1 MDALSQS
8 IPLIADFLTSP
19 QFWLILGIALVLA
32 GPLGM
37 IPGVGSLTIASI
49 LVPFAILNLDP
60 VHGVM
65 LVAAIISL
73 ANTMDSVPAILLGYV
88 TAPTQVTFLEGHQLA
103 QRGEAARALG
113 AVYAVSTIG
122 GVAGAI
128 ALALL
133 LPVIRPF
140 IIRFSFPE
148 ITAMALFGILMISVL
163 SRGAFLRGLAGAML
177 GLVLATI
184 GLSSFS
190 AQPRFTFDILYLNGG
205 LPIIP
210 VVLGLFALPEVL
222 DLTMTGKP
230 VSAPGTKLSNRQIWE
245 GIKYG
250 LRRWRVAIRQ
260 GLFGV
265 GLGVIPGVGS
275 GVIDWLSY
283 MLGIVFTKDR
293 SQFGKGSLDGLLFAE
308 SAQNAQNSGQ
318 AVPTLGFGIPGS
330 LPWAILLA
338 VILGYGIAPG
348 LPLLGEHLDITVGVV
363 LSIGIG
369 NVLMVILALAMTP
382 LLLRLTQVPYP
393 FIAATLLPLMLL
405 AAYQSRFNMADIYVV
420 LAMGALGLAMKWH
433 GWPRPPFI
441 IAFILG
447 PVVEQNAWPALQMG
461 DGVLIFLTR
470 PFTLGILILGA
481 VAIGFLLWA
490 LRPQAESTIEQPIIA
505 GGSGDEPER
514 ETGRSEVLAW
524 LPSLSLNLRW
534 QWEYLLWAILIG
546 WVTVVVLREA
556 LGHVPSAAFVP
567 MWATIAFL
575 SLMALLAVLELTTRR
590 STLRIMDIGMRT
602 GTDTAAV
609 RRLLPLIGWL
619 LGFIVAI
626 GFIGFQVSAILFPLF
641 YLPIA
646 MGLRGKAWIWVL
658 VSMAMIAAVTL
669 GLMDNLLNVFWP
681 KPFIRDWLFG

>member
-1 MDALSQS
+1 MEALAQS
-8 IPLIADFLTSP
+8 IPIIADFLTSS

-37 IPGVGSLTIASI
+37 IPGVGSLTIAAV

-103 QRGEAARALG
+103 QRGEAGRALG

-133 LPVIRPF
+133 LPVVRPF

-148 ITAMALFGILMISVL
+148 ITAMALFGIFMVSVL
-163 SRGAFLRGLAGAML
+163 SRGAFVRGLAGAML
-177 GLVLATI
+177 GLILATI

-222 DLTMTGKP
+222 DLTMIGKP
-230 VSAPGTKLSNRQIWE
+230 VSAPGTKLSNSQIWE
-245 GIKYG
+245 GIQYG
-250 LRRWRVAIRQ
+250 LRRWPVAVRQ

-265 GLGVIPGVGS
+265 GLGVIPGVGA

-283 MLGIVFTKDR
+283 MLGIMFTKDR

-338 VILGYGIAPG
+338 VLLGYGIAPG
-348 LPLLGEHLDITVGVV
+348 LPMLGEHLDITVGVV

-382 LLLRLTQVPYP
+382 LLLKLTQVPYP
-393 FIAATLLPLMLL
+393 FIAATLFPLMLL

-420 LAMGALGLAMKWH
+420 LAMAALGLAMKWH

-447 PVVEQNAWPALQMG
+447 PVVEGNAWPAVQMG
-461 DGVLIFLTR
+461 QGALIFFTR
-470 PFTLGILILGA
+470 PFSLGILLIGA

-490 LRPQAESTIEQPIIA
+490 LRPQAERIVEQPVISGA
-505 GGSGDEPER
+505 SGDEPVEEIDR
-514 ETGRSEVLAW
+514 RGVLRW
-524 LPSLSLNLRW
+524 LPSLSFRLRW
-534 QWEYLLWAILIG
+534 QWEFLLWGILIA
-546 WVTVVVLREA
+546 WVVVVVLREA
-556 LGHVPSAAFVP
+556 LGHVASAAFVP
-567 MWATIAFL
+567 MWSSSAFL
-575 SLMALLAVLELTTRR
+575 ALMALLAVMEFTTRKGEQ
-590 STLRIMDIGMRT
+590 RIMDIGMRT
-602 GTDTAAV
+602 GTGSAAV
-609 RRLLPLIGWL
+609 RRLLPLMGWL
-619 LGFIVAI
+619 VGFVVAI
-626 GFIGFQVSAILFPLF
+626 GLIGFQASAILFPLF
-641 YLPIA
+641 YLPLA
-646 MGLRGKAWIWVL
+646 MGLRRWAWIWVL
-658 VSMAMIAAVTL
+658 ISMAMIAAVTL
-669 GLMDNLLNVFWP
+669 GLMENLLHVFWP

>member
-1 MDALSQS
+1 MEALAKSV
-8 IPLIADFLTSP
+8 PLITEFLTSP

-103 QRGEAARALG
+103 QKGEAARALG

-177 GLVLATI
+177 GLVIATI

-190 AQPRFTFDILYLNGG
+190 AQPRFTFDIIYLNGG

-245 GIKYG
+245 GIQYG

-393 FIAATLLPLMLL
+393 FIAATLFPLMLL

-461 DGVLIFLTR
+461 DGILIFFTR

-481 VAIGFLLWA
+481 MAIGFLLWA
-490 LRPQAESTIEQPIIA
+490 LRPQAESAIEQPIIA

-514 ETGRSEVLAW
+514 EMGRRGVMAR

-534 QWEYLLWAILIG
+534 QWEHLLWIILIG
-546 WVTVVVLREA
+546 WITLVVLREA

-575 SLMALLAVLELTTRR
+575 TLMALLAVLELTTRR
-590 STLRIMDIGMRT
+590 GALRIMDIGMRT
-602 GTDTAAV
+602 GTDIAAV

-626 GFIGFQVSAILFPLF
+626 GFIGFQASAILFPLF

-646 MGLRGKAWIWVL
+646 MGLRGKSWIWVI

-669 GLMDNLLNVFWP
+669 GLMENLLNVFWP

>member
-1 MDALSQS
+1 MEALAKSV
-8 IPLIADFLTSP
+8 PLIADFLTSP

-177 GLVLATI
+177 GLVIATI

-245 GIKYG
+245 GIQYG

-393 FIAATLLPLMLL
+393 FIAATLFPLMLL

-481 VAIGFLLWA
+481 AAISFLLWA
-490 LRPQAESTIEQPIIA
+490 LRPQAESNIEQPIIA
-505 GGSGDEPER
+505 GGSDDERAQEAR
-514 ETGRSEVLAW
+514 RTGVLAW

-575 SLMALLAVLELTTRR
+575 SLMALLAVLEFTTRR
-590 STLRIMDIGMRT
+590 SALRIMDIGMRT

-626 GFIGFQVSAILFPLF
+626 GFIGFQASAILFPLF

-646 MGLRGKAWIWVL
+646 MGLRGKGWIWVL
-658 VSMAMIAAVTL
+658 VSMGMIAAVTL
-669 GLMDNLLNVFWP
+669 GLMENLLNVFWP
-681 KPFIRDWLFG
+681 KPFIRDWLFS

>member
-1 MDALSQS
+1 MEALAKS

-37 IPGVGSLTIASI
+37 IPGVGSLTIAAI

-163 SRGAFLRGLAGAML
+163 SRGALLRGLAGAML

-190 AQPRFTFDILYLNGG
+190 AQPRFTFDILYLNSG

-230 VSAPGTKLSNRQIWE
+230 VSDPGTKLSNRQIWD

-250 LRRWRVAIRQ
+250 LRRWHIAIRQ

-265 GLGVIPGVGS
+265 GLGIIPGVGS

-308 SAQNAQNSGQ
+308 SAQNAQNAGQ

-338 VILGYGIAPG
+338 VLLGYGIAPG
-348 LPLLGEHLDITVGVV
+348 LPMLGAHLDITVGVV

-382 LLLRLTQVPYP
+382 LLLKLTQVPYP
-393 FIAATLLPLMLL
+393 FIAATLFPLMLL

-420 LAMGALGLAMKWH
+420 LAMGVLGLAMKWH

-461 DGVLIFLTR
+461 DGVLIFFTR
-470 PFTLGILILGA
+470 PFTLGILILA
-481 VAIGFLLWA
+481 AIAIGFLLWA
-490 LRPQAESTIEQPIIA
+490 LRPQAASAVEQPVIS
-505 GGSGDEPER
+505 GGSGDEPGS
-514 ETGRSEVLAW
+514 GRRGVLAR
-524 LPSLSLNLRW
+524 LPSLTFSFRW
-534 QWEYLLWAILIG
+534 QWEYLLWAILIA
-546 WVTVVVLREA
+546 WVAGIVLREA

-567 MWATIAFL
+567 MWASIAFL
-575 SLMALLAVLELTTRR
+575 TLMALLAVMEFTTRR
-590 STLRIMDIGMRT
+590 GELRIMDIGMRT
-602 GTDTAAV
+602 GTGTAAV

-626 GFIGFQVSAILFPLF
+626 GFFGFQASAILFPLVF
-641 YLPIA
+641 LPFV

-669 GLMDNLLNVFWP
+669 GIMDNLLNVFWP
-681 KPFIRDWLFG
+681 KPFIRNWLFD

>member
-1 MDALSQS
+1 MEALSQS
-8 IPLIADFLTSP
+8 IPIIADFLTST

-37 IPGVGSLTIASI
+37 IPGVGSLTIAAVI
-49 LVPFAILNLDP
+49 VPFAILNLDP

-103 QRGEAARALG
+103 QRGEAGRALG

-122 GVAGAI
+122 GVSGAI

-133 LPVIRPF
+133 LPVVRPF

-245 GIKYG
+245 GIQYG

-265 GLGVIPGVGS
+265 GLGIIPGVGS

-338 VILGYGIAPG
+338 VLLGYGIAPG
-348 LPLLGEHLDITVGVV
+348 LPMLGEHLDITVGVV

-382 LLLRLTQVPYP
+382 LLLKLTQVPYP
-393 FIAATLLPLMLL
+393 FIAATLFPLMLL

-420 LAMGALGLAMKWH
+420 LAMAALGLAMKWY

-461 DGVLIFLTR
+461 DGILIFFTR

-490 LRPQAESTIEQPIIA
+490 LRPQAERLVEQPVISGA
-505 GGSGDEPER
+505 SGDEPVQ
-514 ETGRSEVLAW
+514 EVKRRGALRL
-524 LPSLSLNLRW
+524 LPSLSFRLRW
-534 QWEYLLWAILIG
+534 QWEFVLWGILIG
-546 WVTVVVLREA
+546 WVVVVVLREA

-567 MWATIAFL
+567 MWASIAFL
-575 SLMALLAVLELTTRR
+575 ALMTLLAVMELTTRR
-590 STLRIMDIGMRT
+590 GELRIMDIGMRT
-602 GTDTAAV
+602 GTGTAAF

-619 LGFIVAI
+619 LGFIMAI
-626 GFIGFQVSAILFPLF
+626 GLIGFQASAILFPLF

-646 MGLRGKAWIWVL
+646 MGLRHWAWIWVL
-658 VSMAMIAAVTL
+658 VSMVMIAAVTL

-681 KPFIRDWLFG
+681 KPFIRNWLFG

>member
-1 MDALSQS
+1 MEALAKSV
-8 IPLIADFLTSP
+8 PLIADFLTSP

-177 GLVLATI
+177 GLVIATI

-245 GIKYG
+245 GIQYG

-393 FIAATLLPLMLL
+393 FIAATLFPLMLL

-481 VAIGFLLWA
+481 AAISFLLWA
-490 LRPQAESTIEQPIIA
+490 LRPQAESNIEQPIIA
-505 GGSGDEPER
+505 GGSGDDRAQEAR
-514 ETGRSEVLAW
+514 RTGVLAW

-575 SLMALLAVLELTTRR
+575 SLMALLAVLEFTTRR
-590 STLRIMDIGMRT
+590 SALRIMDIGMRT

-626 GFIGFQVSAILFPLF
+626 GFIGFQASAILFPLF

-646 MGLRGKAWIWVL
+646 MGLRGKGWIWVL
-658 VSMAMIAAVTL
+658 VSMGMIAAVTL
-669 GLMDNLLNVFWP
+669 GLMENLLNVFWP
-681 KPFIRDWLFG
+681 KPFIRDWLFS

>member
-1 MDALSQS
+1 MEALAKSV
-8 IPLIADFLTSP
+8 PLITDFLTSP
-19 QFWLILGIALVLA
+19 QFWLVLGIALVLA

-133 LPVIRPF
+133 LPVVRPF

-177 GLVLATI
+177 GLVIATI

-265 GLGVIPGVGS
+265 GLGIIPGVGS

-338 VILGYGIAPG
+338 VLLGYGIAPG

-393 FIAATLLPLMLL
+393 FIAATLFPLMLL

-470 PFTLGILILGA
+470 PFTLGILIMGA

-490 LRPQAESTIEQPIIA
+490 LRPQAESVVEQPVIS
-505 GGSGDEPER
+505 GGSGDEPAQEAGR
-514 ETGRSEVLAW
+514 TGALAR
-524 LPSLSLNLRW
+524 SLSFNLRW
-534 QWEYLLWAILIG
+534 RWEYLLWVILIG
-546 WVTVVVLREA
+546 WTTVVVLREA

-575 SLMALLAVLELTTRR
+575 TLMALLAVLELTTRR
-590 STLRIMDIGMRT
+590 SQLRIMDIGMRT
-602 GTDTAAV
+602 GTDAAAV
-609 RRLLPLIGWL
+609 RRLLPLIAWL
-619 LGFIVAI
+619 LVFIVAI
-626 GFIGFQVSAILFPLF
+626 GLIGFQASAILFPLL
-641 YLPIA
+641 YLPVA

-658 VSMAMIAAVTL
+658 VSMAMIAAVTI
-669 GLMDNLLNVFWP
+669 GLMENLLNVFWP

>member
-1 MDALSQS
+1 MEALAMSV
-8 IPLIADFLTSP
+8 PLIADFLTSP

-177 GLVLATI
+177 GLVIATI

-245 GIKYG
+245 GIQYG

-393 FIAATLLPLMLL
+393 FIAATLFPLMLL

-481 VAIGFLLWA
+481 AAISFLLWA
-490 LRPQAESTIEQPIIA
+490 LRPQAESNIEQPIIA
-505 GGSGDEPER
+505 GGSDDERAQEAR
-514 ETGRSEVLAW
+514 RTGVLAW

-575 SLMALLAVLELTTRR
+575 SLMALLAVLEFTTRR
-590 STLRIMDIGMRT
+590 SALRIMDIGMRT

-626 GFIGFQVSAILFPLF
+626 GFIGFQASAILFPLF

-646 MGLRGKAWIWVL
+646 MGLRGKGWIWVL
-658 VSMAMIAAVTL
+658 VSMGMIAAVTL
-669 GLMDNLLNVFWP
+669 GLMENLLNVFWP
-681 KPFIRDWLFG
+681 KPFIRDWLFS